1 MHKGRT
7 FISGC
12 LDMPREGLESLKGDT
27 QFLAEALA
35 LALLVT
41 QLHAVKDAAN
51 IPLKAPTQQ
60 QVCLIKDDMMH
71 PVSQHVSDTGR
82 GDTIVLAEH
91 LAERASIAAAL
102 CAY

>member
-7 FISGC
+7 FIGGC
-12 LDMPREGLESLKGDT
+12 LDVPREGLESLQGDT

-41 QLHAVKDAAN
+41 QLHAVKDAAH
-51 IPLKAPTQQ
+51 ILLKAPTQQ

-71 PVSQHVSDTGR
+71 PVSQHVSDIGR
-82 GDTIVLAEH
+82 GDIIVLTELLAEH
-91 LAERASIAAAL
+91 ASTAAAL